1 MVLVTIEDVNDN
13 RPAFD
18 QTSYSVTLLENSAD
32 NAVVF
37 KATVTDRDQ
46 VHFIINFAINCDSRG
61 EGISYILHLP
71 LSQGGFVGT
80 LRILPESTP
89 FTIDSGGTVRVKN
102 SAALD
107 REITEVITFQVV
119 DFRLMLEQK
128 V

>member
-1 MVLVTIEDVNDN
+1 MVLVTVEDVNDN
-13 RPAFD
+13 PPAFD
-18 QTSYSVTLLENSAD
+18 QTSYSVTLLENSPD

-37 KATVTDRDQ
+37 KATVTDPDQ
-46 VHFIINFAINCDSRG
+46 VRFVIDFAINCDNRV
-61 EGISYILHLP
+61 EGISCILHLP
-71 LSQGGFVGT
+71 LSQEGFVGT

-89 FTIDSGGTVRVKN
+89 FTIDSGGMVRVKN

-107 REITEVITFQVV
+107 RETTEVITFQVV